1 MAITPCPYLG
11 TQDEQ
16 FHPGP
21 PIEYPSFENHCL
33 TADDQDSLL
42 LADQATYCL
51 SGGYRHCP
59 RYRAA
64 QAMANPGDPAAVA
77 SAPLPAFGE
86 SPLAS
91 DQLRAGPV
99 YFDAD
104 DERAAGRRRWAWL
117 GAAVMFMTVML
128 CGAMLAAYTGWQYI
142 QETLT
147 ERALAGRVDTV
158 ASAAPSPAAPL
169 WVVMTATTQ
178 PLALPPSATPQSP
191 PQSPPTVQEAAFP
204 LAVTPTPAPP
214 NLVIAPGDGSDP
226 NAAPVIVVEPQTNNN
241 VILPAPVVEA
251 PVDVQAQIP
260 TRRPTPVFDIPTS
273 TPGQPTPTPTFT
285 LTPTP
290 LGTPIVFFSA
300 AETALQDGEC
310 TIISWNVAN
319 VREVYYE
326 NTGVDGRGQKEECLN
341 DLVEIYKLTV
351 ILPDGV
357 TRVYTTSVT
366 MLMPTPTPLP
376 TPTFTPEP
384 ELTPTWTPPPPT
396 PTPTSSVVYGVAVN
410 VNGSTRHTCTTGQD
424 CEIGLVVINTGN
436 AIDNLLVGIA
446 EASAWPAMLCR
457 QDGVC
462 ATNNL
467 ALTTVGPGNAA
478 YIVLRVSVPADTAGQ
493 SQTIGVQAVSS
504 GSGGASSSGVTQVEI
519 IAQ

>member
-11 TQDEQ
+11 TLDEQ
-16 FHPGP
+16 YSPGTP
-21 PIEYPSFENHCL
+21 VEYPSFENHCL
-33 TADDQDSLL
+33 AADDQDSLL

-64 QAMANPGDPAAVA
+64 HAMANPGDPAAAA

-91 DQLRAGPV
+91 DQLRLGPV
-99 YFDAD
+99 YFDSD
-104 DERAAGRRRWAWL
+104 DERAASRRRWAWL
-117 GAAVMFMTVML
+117 GAAVMFMTVLL

-142 QETLT
+142 QTTL
-147 ERALAGRVDTV
+147 AGQSLAGRVDTV
-158 ASAAPSPAAPL
+158 ASSTAPSPAAPL
-169 WVVMTATTQ
+169 WVVMTATSV
-178 PLALPPSATPQSP
+178 PLALPPSATPM
-191 PQSPPTVQEAAFP
+191 PQPAAQESAFP
-204 LAVTPTPAPP
+204 IAVTPTPAPA
-214 NLVIAPGDGSDP
+214 NLITSPGDASDP
-226 NAAPVIVVEPQTNNN
+226 NAPPIIVVEPQTNNN

-251 PVDVQAQIP
+251 PVDIQAQIP

-273 TPGQPTPTPTFT
+273 TPEQPSPTPTFT

-300 AETALQDGEC
+300 AESALQDGEC
-310 TIISWNVAN
+310 TIVSWNVAN

-326 NTGVDGRGQKEECLN
+326 NIGVDGRGQKEECIN
-341 DLVEIYKLTV
+341 DLIEIFKLTV
-351 ILPDGV
+351 VLPDGV

-366 MLMPTPTPLP
+366 MLMPTATPLP
-376 TPTFTPEP
+376 TATFTPEP
-384 ELTPTWTPPPPT
+384 VLTPTWTPLPPT
-396 PTPTSSVVYGVAVN
+396 PTATSNIVYGVAVN
-410 VNGSTRHTCTTGQD
+410 VNGSTRQTCNVGQD

-446 EASAWPAMLCR
+446 EAGAWPTMVCR

-462 ATNNL
+462 ATSNL

-478 YIVLRVSVPADTAGQ
+478 YIVLRVSIPADVAGQ

-504 GSGGASSSGVTQVEI
+504 GSGGSSSSGVTQVEI